1 MNWQKRVFAGVVAA
15 MAFVALA
22 LSAGA
27 GWFDGRF

>member
-1 MNWQKRVFAGVVAA
+1 MYWQKRLIAGVAAA
-15 MAFVALA
+15 MALIALA